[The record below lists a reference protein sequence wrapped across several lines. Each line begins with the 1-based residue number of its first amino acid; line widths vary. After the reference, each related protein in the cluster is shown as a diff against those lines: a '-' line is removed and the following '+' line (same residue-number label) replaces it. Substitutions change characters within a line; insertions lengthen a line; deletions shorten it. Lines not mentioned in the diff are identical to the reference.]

1 MVVEVGDHFFLLPVL
16 VVLER
21 LGVLVPEVVVDHR
34 VQPGRVEVHVLL
46 RVLLVRHCRAWCLN
60 NTCSTEH
67 FHLMD
72 IQVLDSISPARVDDR
87 LVLHVRDGEVVDG
100 VVKGSWD
107 RVLFW
112 EGCCR
117 ADRKDKG
124 RGA

>member
-1 MVVEVGDHFFLLPVL
+1 MEVGDHFLFLPVL

-60 NTCSTEH
+60 NTCSTKH

-72 IQVLDSISPARVDDR
+72 IQVLDSIAATGVDNG

-100 VVKGSWD
+100 VVQGGWDWVLQEGS
-107 RVLFW
+107 
-112 EGCCR
+112 R
-117 ADRKDKG
+117 AG
-124 RGA
+124 RERGGGAWGG